1 MKKQDN
7 SCIFTLVKKRLIALK
22 QYFAE
27 RNGYITNSDVILKD
41 GISSTV
47 INVISSCVS
56 KLEDAL
62 NEADESSDRAP
73 PWTSFTDFSYYKI
86 CLAVWTHFFNRRS
99 NTYGYKTGDN
109 DAIQSHL
116 LHKTIPWYT
125 KLSMLEFILEY
136 MGSAFKDKKRAQI
149 KEAFILD
156 LNTEFERVHY
166 GYRIINNTITD
177 IISDEEKG
185 SLQEALS
192 NAEES
197 VKSHMKQALALYA
210 QKPEADYKN
219 SIKESISA
227 VEALFRIKTGE
238 NTFGPAYAK
247 IKKSITIHPRIQ
259 EAIQK
264 VYDYTNQPDTGIRHS
279 KVEGDETMVPDASE
293 CQFMIIICS
302 AIINYIQDKYS
313 KATNNLI

>member
-1 MKKQDN
+1 M
-7 SCIFTLVKKRLIALK
+7 K

-27 RNGYITNSDVILKD
+27 RNGFITNSDVILKNS
-41 GISSTV
+41 ISPTV
-47 INVISSCVS
+47 INVISSCIS
-56 KLEDAL
+56 KLEAAL
-62 NEADESSDRAP
+62 NKADERADRANS
-73 PWTSFTDFSYYKI
+73 WTPYSDYSYHKI
-86 CLAVWTHFFNRRS
+86 CAEVWTRFYNRRS
-99 NTYGYKTGDN
+99 NTYCYRTGDD

-116 LHKTIPWYT
+116 LQKTIPWYT

-136 MGSAFKDKKRAQI
+136 MGTTFKDKERVQI

-166 GYRIINNTITD
+166 GYRIINDTITD
-177 IISDEEKG
+177 IISNEEKE
-185 SLQEALS
+185 SLQEVLS

-197 VKSHMKQALALYA
+197 VQSHMKQALALYA
-210 QKPEADYKN
+210 QKPETDYKN

-264 VYDYTNQPDTGIRHS
+264 VYDYTNQPDTGICHS

-302 AIINYIQDKYS
+302 AIINYIQEKYS

>member
-1 MKKQDN
+1 M
-7 SCIFTLVKKRLIALK
+7 K

-27 RNGYITNSDVILKD
+27 RNGFITNSDVILKN
-41 GISSTV
+41 GISPTV

-62 NEADESSDRAP
+62 NKADERADRANS
-73 PWTSFTDFSYYKI
+73 WTSYSDYSYHKI
-86 CLAVWTHFFNRRS
+86 CVEVWTRFYNRRS
-99 NTYGYKTGDN
+99 NTYCYRTGDD

-116 LHKTIPWYT
+116 LQKTIPWYT
-125 KLSMLEFILEY
+125 KLGMLEFILEY
-136 MGSAFKDKKRAQI
+136 MGTTFKDKERVQI

-166 GYRIINNTITD
+166 GYRIINDTITD
-177 IISDEEKG
+177 IISNEEKE
-185 SLQEALS
+185 SLQEVLS

-197 VKSHMKQALALYA
+197 IQSHMKQALALYA

-238 NTFGPAYAK
+238 NTFGSSYAK

-302 AIINYIQDKYS
+302 AIINYIQEKYS